1 MPKPP
6 LLLIN
11 EASGAAS
18 KIGADAIT
26 ALVREGFGVRG
37 PSFDVEVGDAPALFN
52 AARRARRERSL
63 VIAAGGDGTQAAVA
77 GALAGS
83 HCALLPLP
91 FGTMNLFCRDLG
103 LPLDPKEAAEKGLGG
118 RIVAVDIGK
127 VGDRA
132 FLNNVV
138 FGVYSDLAE
147 AREELRAA
155 QSIAE
160 VGSAIAAGASALI
173 NASPKLYRVRLNRRT
188 IDIETNALAISNN
201 AVTGSNA
208 LVPSRARLDEGRLSI
223 YLAETAGAGDFA
235 GLVAAFAAGDPE
247 RAKSVRRESCT
258 RCVVSA
264 GERDVVA
271 SIDGDPVEMRSPVSM
286 TVRRGALKVLR
297 PLPEAA

>member
-18 KIGADAIT
+18 RLGADAIA
-26 ALVREGFGVRG
+26 ALVREALGVRG
-37 PSFDVEVGDAPALFN
+37 KLLDVIAGEAPALIE
-52 AARRARRERSL
+52 AARRARRERCL
-63 VIAAGGDGTQAAVA
+63 VITAGGDGTQAAVA

-103 LPLDPKEAAEKGLGG
+103 LPLDPKEAAEKGIAGQ
-118 RIVAVDIGK
+118 IVAVDIGK

-138 FGVYSDLAE
+138 FGVYSDLTE
-147 AREELRAA
+147 AREELREAN
-155 QSIAE
+155 SIAE
-160 VGSAIAAGASALI
+160 VGSALAAGASALM
-173 NASPKLYRVRLNRRT
+173 NAAPEFYRVRLNRRT
-188 IDIETNALAISNN
+188 VDIETNALTISNN
-201 AVTGSNA
+201 AVTGANA
-208 LVPSRARLDEGRLSI
+208 LIPSRARLDEGKLSI
-223 YLAETAGAGDFA
+223 YLTETLSAADFA
-235 GLVAAFAAGDPE
+235 VMMAAFATGDPE
-247 RAKSVRRESCT
+247 GAKSVRRETCT
-258 RCVVSA
+258 RCVVSTSTKA
-264 GERDVVA
+264 IIA

>member
-1 MPKPP
+1 MRKSP

-18 KIGADAIT
+18 KLGADAIA
-26 ALVREGFGVRG
+26 ALVRKGLGARG
-37 PSFDVEVGDAPALFN
+37 QSLDVTAGDAPMLIE

-63 VIAAGGDGTQAAVA
+63 VITAGGDGTQAAVA

-83 HCALLPLP
+83 RCALLPLP

-103 LPLDPKEAAEKGLGG
+103 MPLDPEEAAEMGLAG
-118 RIVAVDIGK
+118 RLIAVDIGK

-173 NASPKLYRVRLNRRT
+173 DAGPKSYRVRLNRRT

-201 AVTGSNA
+201 AVTGAIA
-208 LVPSRARLDEGRLSI
+208 LVPSRARLDEGRLSV
-223 YLAETAGAGDFA
+223 YLAQTVGAGDFA
-235 GLVAAFAAGDPE
+235 MMVAAFAAGDPE

-258 RCVVSA
+258 RCVVSV

-271 SIDGDPVEMRSPVSM
+271 SIDGDPIEMRSPVYLS
-286 TVRRGALKVLR
+286 VRRSALRVLR